1 MQEAG
6 RKVGGVKTPG
16 AAKFIANMP
25 KLRKPKKEICKKN
38 PQSSLKF
45 TENMTD
51 WPIKTLARTSFVSG
65 RVFALGEQ
73 VTSVIYRGADGLLRA
88 DLGAEEAEGWQAPG
102 EVLGRW
108 VREVEDE
115 DAAAQRRQALAS
127 AEEMFLALAQE
138 SGGAGPDKEMLM
150 QFLALQLE
158 RKRVLRPVGRPAGGQ
173 QRYMHL
179 KTQQEYVVAQ
189 AEMSAEG
196 VAALQKQ
203 LHHLAY

>member
-1 MQEAG
+1 
-6 RKVGGVKTPG
+6 
-16 AAKFIANMP
+16 
-25 KLRKPKKEICKKN
+25 
-38 PQSSLKF
+38 
-45 TENMTD
+45 MTD
-51 WPIKTLARTSFVSG
+51 WPIKSLARTSHATG

-73 VTSVIYRGADGLLRA
+73 VTSVIYRGAEGLQRA
-88 DLGAEEAEGWQAPG
+88 DLGTEEAGAWQAPG

-115 DAAAQRRQALAS
+115 DAAALRRQALAS

-158 RKRVLRPVGRPAGGQ
+158 RKRVLRPVGRPIDGR
-173 QRYMHL
+173 QRYVHT
-179 KTQQEYVVAQ
+179 KTQQEFTVAQ
-189 AEMSAEG
+189 AELSAEG

>member
-1 MQEAG
+1 LQKKPE
-6 RKVGGVKTPG
+6 
-16 AAKFIANMP
+16 
-25 KLRKPKKEICKKN
+25 KL
-38 PQSSLKF
+38 PQIHE
-45 TENMTD
+45 TMTD
-51 WPIKTLARTSFVSG
+51 WPIKSLARTSFVSG

-73 VTSVIYRGADGLLRA
+73 VSSVIYRGAEGLQRA
-88 DLGAEEAEGWQAPG
+88 DLGVEEAEGWQAPG

-115 DAAAQRRQALAS
+115 DAAAQRRQALS
-127 AEEMFLALAQE
+127 TAEEMFLALAQE

-158 RKRVLRPVGRPAGGQ
+158 RKRVVRPVGRATGGR
-173 QRYMHL
+173 QRYLHV
-179 KTQQEYVVAQ
+179 KTQQEFSVAQ
-189 AEMSAEG
+189 AELSAEG